1 MRKFSLVVLLVL
13 ALSLLLAACGGGGSE
28 PASDSAGVAPRS
40 GSGNVANGE
49 KLYKQPVIGKSSA
62 PGCNTCHSLDEGV
75 VLVGPSHAG
84 MGTRAATAVS
94 GQSAEDY
101 LRESITNPNAHV
113 TEGYAQGVMYQ
124 NYGTDLTEQE
134 INDLVAFLMSLK

>member
-1 MRKFSLVVLLVL
+1 MRKFSFLFLLVL
-13 ALSLLLAACGGGGSE
+13 ALSLFLAACGGGGSE
-28 PASDSAGVAPRS
+28 TASDEAAVAPRS
-40 GSGNVANGE
+40 GGDAARGE
-49 KLYKQPVIGKSSA
+49 ELYKQPVIGENSA

-84 MGTRAATAVS
+84 MGTRAETAVP

-113 TEGYAQGVMYQ
+113 TEGYAQGVMYP

-134 INDLVAFLMSLK
+134 INDLVAFLLSLQ

>member
-28 PASDSAGVAPRS
+28 PASDSAAVAPRS
-40 GSGNVANGE
+40 GGNAANGE
-49 KLYKQPVIGKSSA
+49 KLYKQPVIGKNSA

-134 INDLVAFLMSLK
+134 INDLVAFLMSQK

>member
-1 MRKFSLVVLLVL
+1 MRKFSLVLLLVL
-13 ALSLLLAACGGGGSE
+13 ALSMILAACGGGGDE
-28 PASDSAGVAPRS
+28 PASEGAAVAPRS
-40 GSGNVANGE
+40 GGDVANGE
-49 KLYKQPVIGKSSA
+49 KLYKQPVIGENSA

-84 MGTRAATAVS
+84 MGTRAETAVS

-124 NYGTDLTEQE
+124 NYGADLTEQE
-134 INDLVAFLMSLK
+134 INDLVAYLLSLK